1 MALATVSKLSGMFD
15 KKQFSKLKNQ
25 TSMIFRSKFLKE
37 LSTTERYEFLQLC
50 HRRKYN
56 QGEYIFYQNDPGTG
70 MYFIEEGSVELIVT
84 GNTNSNSNGN
94 DVGDVSFKLEA
105 PESFGALTIGYD
117 LRRLSSARCIT
128 DCTLLGFY
136 NPDFETLKKRNPKV
150 AVKFLESVS
159 TLAMRQLE
167 RTVRELEA
175 VTSTQNAFSIHFQT
189 YYDREADT
197 DNDPNDS
204 D

>member
-1 MALATVSKLSGMFD
+1 
-15 KKQFSKLKNQ
+15 
-25 TSMIFRSKFLKE
+25 MIFRSKFLKD

-56 QGEYIFYQNDPGTG
+56 KGEYIFYQNDPGTG
-70 MYFIEEGSVELIVT
+70 MYFIEEGSVELIVS
-84 GNTNSNSNGN
+84 GNIEKDEVE
-94 DVGDVSFKLEA
+94 DVAFELEP

-136 NPDFETLKKRNPKV
+136 NPDFETLKKRNPNI

-167 RTVRELEA
+167 KTVRELEA

-189 YYDREADT
+189 YYDRFDEVT
-197 DNDPNDS
+197 ESQENKE
-204 D
+204 

>member
-1 MALATVSKLSGMFD
+1 MFN
-15 KKQFSKLKNQ
+15 KRQFSKLKNQ
-25 TSMIFRSKFLKE
+25 TSMIFSSKFLKD

-56 QGEYIFYQNDPGTG
+56 KGEYIFYQNDPGTG

-84 GNTNSNSNGN
+84 GNSGN
-94 DVGDVSFKLEA
+94 EEVGDVAFKLDP

-136 NPDFETLKKRNPKV
+136 NPDFETLKKRNPKI

-189 YYDREADT
+189 YYDRLDESGENSNKT
-197 DNDPNDS
+197 D
-204 D
+204 

>member
-1 MALATVSKLSGMFD
+1 MVSATVSKYLNMFN
-15 KKQFSKLKNQ
+15 KRQFLKLKNQ
-25 TSMIFRSKFLKE
+25 TSMIFSSKFLKD

-56 QGEYIFYQNDPGTG
+56 KGEYIFYQNDPGTG

-84 GNTNSNSNGN
+84 GNAPDNE
-94 DVGDVSFKLEA
+94 VGDVSFKLDP

-128 DCTLLGFY
+128 NCTLLGFY

-159 TLAMRQLE
+159 TLAMSQLE

-175 VTSTQNAFSIHFQT
+175 VTNTQNAFSIHFQT
-189 YYDREADT
+189 YYDRVDESGENT
-197 DNDPNDS
+197 NES

>member
-1 MALATVSKLSGMFD
+1 
-15 KKQFSKLKNQ
+15 
-25 TSMIFRSKFLKE
+25 MIFSSKFLKG

-56 QGEYIFYQNDPGTG
+56 QGEYIFYQDDPGTG
-70 MYFIEEGSVELIVT
+70 MYFIEEGAVELIVT
-84 GNTNSNSNGN
+84 GKGN
-94 DVGDVSFKLEA
+94 HENAGDVSFKLEP

-136 NPDFETLKKRNPKV
+136 NPDFETLKKRNPRI

-159 TLAMRQLE
+159 TLAMQQLE

-175 VTSTQNAFSIHFQT
+175 VTTTQNAFSIHFQT
-189 YYDREADT
+189 YYDRFD
-197 DNDPNDS
+197 DS
-204 D
+204 DELSNSND

>member
-1 MALATVSKLSGMFD
+1 
-15 KKQFSKLKNQ
+15 
-25 TSMIFRSKFLKE
+25 MIFSSKFLKD

-50 HRRKYN
+50 HRRNYN
-56 QGEYIFYQNDPGTG
+56 KGEYIFYQDDPGTG

-84 GNTNSNSNGN
+84 GKASQQ
-94 DVGDVSFKLEA
+94 DVGDVSFKLEP

-117 LRRLSSARCIT
+117 LKRLSSARCIT

-136 NPDFETLKKRNPKV
+136 NPDFETLKKRNPHI

-167 RTVRELEA
+167 RTVRELET

-189 YYDREADT
+189 YYDRYDET
-197 DNDPNDS
+197 NESSNNND
-204 D
+204 

>member
-1 MALATVSKLSGMFD
+1 
-15 KKQFSKLKNQ
+15 
-25 TSMIFRSKFLKE
+25 MIFSSKFLKD

-56 QGEYIFYQNDPGTG
+56 KGEYIFYQNDPGTG
-70 MYFIEEGSVELIVT
+70 MYFIEDGSVELIVS
-84 GNTNSNSNGN
+84 GNSESEE
-94 DVGDVSFKLEA
+94 VGDVSFKLQP

-128 DCTLLGFY
+128 DCTLLGFF
-136 NPDFETLKKRNPKV
+136 NPDFETLKKRNPII

-159 TLAMRQLE
+159 ILAMRQLE
-167 RTVRELEA
+167 RTVRELES

-189 YYDREADT
+189 YYDRFEEAEHSENKAED
-197 DNDPNDS
+197 
-204 D
+204 